1 MLALCLMLSGTY
13 YARNY
18 AGIIGASLLSGPHDL
33 DESKVDNNFITPS
46 TEIVTLLSG
55 GMGG

>member
-1 MLALCLMLSGTY
+1 M
-13 YARNY
+13 
-18 AGIIGASLLSGPHDL
+18 LSGPHDL